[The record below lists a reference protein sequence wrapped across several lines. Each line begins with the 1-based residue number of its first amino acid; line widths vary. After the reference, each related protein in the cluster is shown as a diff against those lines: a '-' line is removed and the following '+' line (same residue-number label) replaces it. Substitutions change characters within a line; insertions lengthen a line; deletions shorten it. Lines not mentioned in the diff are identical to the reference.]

1 MKKENEIAPRQ
12 EYVGWADV
20 ESVEYK
26 YPPRN
31 AVKYVL
37 RITLVGSSPRV
48 WRKIAVP
55 SNIKLTSLAYVII
68 LAMGWLESHLSMFKK
83 WRKEYHVYMDGADM
97 YDYPIEDASDYALC
111 DLLSKGEEMTFVYDF
126 GDSWRHTVKVL
137 DCLEY
142 DKDEKQHI
150 SLLDGK
156 NACPPNDVGGING
169 YKEML
174 RILKEEPDDEEA
186 QEYYTWLGSKW
197 DEKFFP
203 AIDTAIAL
211 NELNHM

>member
-1 MKKENEIAPRQ
+1 M
-12 EYVGWADV
+12 

-26 YPPRN
+26 YPTRN

-48 WRKIAVP
+48 WREIAVP
-55 SNIKLTSLAYVII
+55 STIKLTSLAHVIV
-68 LAMGWLESHLSMFKK
+68 LAMGWEENHLSLFKK

-97 YDYPIEDASDYALC
+97 YDYPIENASEYALC
-111 DLLSKGEEMTFVYDF
+111 DLLSAGEEMTFIYDF
-126 GDSWRHTVKVL
+126 GDNWKHTVKLL
-137 DCLEY
+137 DSVAY
-142 DKDEKQHI
+142 GKDEKQYI
-150 SLLDGK
+150 RLLDGK

-174 RILKEEPDDEEA
+174 RTIKEDSDSDEA
-186 QEYYTWLGSKW
+186 WEYYMWLGSKW

-211 NELNHM
+211 NELNHMY

>member
-1 MKKENEIAPRQ
+1 MGHKDELAPCQGYR
-12 EYVGWADV
+12 GWADM

-26 YPPRN
+26 YPLRN

-48 WRKIAVP
+48 WREIAVP
-55 SNIKLTSLAYVII
+55 STVKLTSLAHVIV
-68 LAMGWLESHLSMFKK
+68 LAMGWEESHLSLFKK

-97 YDYPIEDASDYALC
+97 YDYTIEDASAYALC

-137 DCLEY
+137 DCLECG
-142 DKDEKQHI
+142 KDEKQYI
-150 SLLDGK
+150 RLLDGK
-156 NACPPNDVGGING
+156 NACPPNDIGGISG
-169 YKEML
+169 YREML
-174 RILKEEPDDEEA
+174 NVIKEDPDSDESW
-186 QEYYTWLGSKW
+186 EYYMWLGSKW
-197 DEKFFP
+197 NEKFFP

-211 NELNHM
+211 NELNH

>member
-1 MKKENEIAPRQ
+1 MEQREEIASRQ
-12 EYVGWADV
+12 EYRGWADI

-26 YPPRN
+26 YPRKGST
-31 AVKYVL
+31 KYVL
-37 RITLVGSSPRV
+37 RITLVGFSPRV
-48 WRKIAVP
+48 WREVAVP
-55 SNIKLTSLAYVII
+55 STIKLTSLAYVII
-68 LAMGWLESHLSMFKK
+68 LAMGWEESHLSMFKK

-97 YDYPIEDASDYALC
+97 YDYPIENASDYALY

-142 DKDEKQHI
+142 DKDEKQYI
-150 SLLDGK
+150 RLLDGK
-156 NACPPNDVGGING
+156 NACPPNDVGGIHG

-186 QEYYTWLGSKW
+186 KEYYTWLGSKW